1 MWEVILQIDVN
12 GVLGGI
18 PWMGLAGFR
27 TMACGIEVEILL
39 DSRLLDGEE
48 YGERVSFFPYFSS
61 SF

>member
-1 MWEVILQIDVN
+1 
-12 GVLGGI
+12 
-18 PWMGLAGFR
+18 MGLAGIW
-27 TMACGIEVEILL
+27 TVADGVEVEILL